1 MDEKP
6 ALISD
11 TMQFDLAPRNG
22 GAAYRIFLRSPKG
35 EPPTDGWP
43 ILYLL
48 DGNAVIGTAVDALRV
63 QSSYPLGTGISPGV
77 LVAIGYPTDD
87 AYDSVRRSWDMGPP
101 PGRTYP
107 PHHPGGP
114 DVRTGGAD
122 EFLVFIEDELKPEIA
137 RRVAVDAARQAIFGH
152 SFGGLFV
159 LHALFHMPD
168 AFSTWIAI
176 SPAIWWEEAGILATA
191 ERFEAMRMPVAGRI
205 LVAAGEYEQRL
216 APFQEGAADA
226 ASRVASHAE
235 SRIVDNSRAMAERLS
250 EIPDLHAEFE
260 LYRGETHMS
269 VLPAAVNSA
278 VRFAFGPDAVR
289 TENKHEPARSHRR
302 SA

>member
-1 MDEKP
+1 MDDRP
-6 ALISD
+6 ARIPD
-11 TMQFDLAPRNG
+11 TIQFDLAARSG
-22 GAAYRIFLRSPKG
+22 VSYRIFLRIPKG
-35 EPPTDGWP
+35 EPPAGGWP

-63 QSSYPLGTGISPGV
+63 QSSYPLGTGILPGV
-77 LVAIGYPTDD
+77 LVGVGYPTDD

-101 PGRTYP
+101 PGRVYP

-122 EFLVFIEDELKPEIA
+122 EFLAFIEDELKPEIA
-137 RRVAVDAARQAIFGH
+137 RRVAVDVARQAIFGH

-159 LHALFHMPD
+159 LHALFHLPE
-168 AFSTWIAI
+168 AFSTWIVI
-176 SPAIWWEEAGILATA
+176 SPAIWWEEAGILTTA
-191 ERFEAMRMPVAGRI
+191 ERFEAMRMIVAGRV

-226 ASRVASHAE
+226 ASRVASHAD
-235 SRIVDNSRAMAERLS
+235 SRIVDNARAMAERLS
-250 EIPDLHAEFE
+250 AIPGLHSEFE

-278 VRFAFGPDAVR
+278 VRFAFGPAAFQTKKPSVPPGLHQQSPR
-289 TENKHEPARSHRR
+289 
-302 SA
+302 